1 MCTGVGAVRAHAGTA
16 DPLKR
21 PQRWVVERLHSWL
34 NRSRVSRI

>member
-1 MCTGVGAVRAHAGTA
+1 MLWRQTCRGTA